1 MANYTTPMFCL
12 PFNLAAPAS
21 GTHCR
26 ITFAN
31 SGDGLINV
39 TFNLSTATDLFANR
53 DYTRA
58 DNLAADWVTAAN
70 AAEIA
75 QLSSPGTWTA
85 TEQVS
90 GYMKGMVTLS
100 REAGHANDDV
110 TDIRFLD
117 TANITGQ
124 DFGYSSN
131 TVVPTAGIMG
141 GVGMDYTFDASYVMS
156 RQWIPHRT
164 EAGQVLSWNVEDI
177 DELVVGRESPSADST
192 GDKYQKRTARQVTI
206 MGVRAASVMPQW
218 AADSD
223 YLTTGQT
230 VSDPNVTF
238 EDFREYWSGTLTTA
252 LKTCRYHVD
261 MDAAATYFSVLPL
274 TEWVG
279 NTTNVATISN
289 PAPVLYDFD
298 FAVRVV

>member
-12 PFNLAAPAS
+12 PFNLT
-21 GTHCR
+21 GTGHCR
-26 ITFAN
+26 ITFAG
-31 SGDGLINV
+31 SSDGGGNV
-39 TFNLSTATDLFANR
+39 NFDMSTGDLFANR

-58 DNLAADWVTAAN
+58 DNVAADWCTKAN
-70 AAEIA
+70 AAIA
-75 QLSSPGTWTA
+75 TAHPTSPGTFA
-85 TEQVS
+85 ASEFVS
-90 GYMKGMVTLS
+90 GYMKGMLTLTYT
-100 REAGHANDDV
+100 AGHAND
-110 TDIRFLD
+110 
-117 TANITGQ
+117 NITNIIFLAPTQMSGQ
-124 DFGYSSN
+124 DFGFASD
-131 TVVPTAGIMG
+131 TVTPTAAVIGSTHTWES
-141 GVGMDYTFDASYVMS
+141 VYVMG

-164 EAGQVLSWNVEDI
+164 EAGHVLAWNVEDI